1 MVYAHQ
7 DNTDG
12 FYEKWGDV
20 RCLSGLRCDKPHP
33 TRGLWVGCGLPHRSS
48 LQPARD
54 GYPLRQAWKRST
66 QASNFSGAWAF
77 FHTPAVYLLA
87 SNRVG

>member
-20 RCLSGLRCDKPHP
+20 RCLSGLR
-33 TRGLWVGCGLPHRSS
+33 CGLPHRSS